1 MKHALLFSMTGFG
14 RAAIQGPKGQ
24 IVVEIQSVN
33 RKQLEIHFVLPK
45 RYLSLESDLRKQIG
59 QEISRGSISVRVTLA
74 GDGGSLQEQLP
85 DVKAL
90 KALKKGWESIASDL
104 GFAKQ
109 EVSLAFLAEKYS
121 PEMVVSPLEKKE
133 AVSLQK
139 CLQEALQN
147 FRAMQKKEG
156 AALSKDLQARLDLI
170 AKHTDAIEKV
180 SPHAVQALRQT
191 LKKRLED
198 LLGASSLLDERIGR
212 EIALYAEKL
221 DISEEITRL
230 RSHLDQFQSQ
240 EMNSGR
246 KMEFLLQEI
255 GREINTIGSKSMDV
269 KISHR
274 VVEVKGEIEKI
285 REQVQNIE

>member
-1 MKHALLFSMTGFG
+1 MKHIFSMTGFG
-14 RAAIQGPKGQ
+14 RATDSASRGQ

-45 RYLSLESDLRKQIG
+45 RYSSIENDLRKQIT
-59 QEISRGSISVRVTLA
+59 ETVSRGSVSVRVTLQGKA
-74 GDGGSLQEQLP
+74 GALLEQLP

-90 KALKKGWESIASDL
+90 KALKKGWEAIALEL
-104 GFAKQ
+104 GFSKQ
-109 EVSLAFLAEKYS
+109 EISLSFLAEKYS
-121 PEMVVSPLEKKE
+121 PETAVSPLEKQE
-133 AVSLQK
+133 SMLLQK
-139 CLQEALQN
+139 CLSKALQN
-147 FRAMQKKEG
+147 FRAMQQKEG
-156 AALSKDLQARLDLI
+156 AALAKDIQTRLDLI
-170 AKHTDAIEKV
+170 AKHTDAIEKA
-180 SPHAVQALRQT
+180 SPNAVQTMRHT

-198 LLGASSLLDERIGR
+198 LLGSSAPLDERLGR

-221 DISEEITRL
+221 DISEELTRL
-230 RSHLDQFQSQ
+230 RSHLDQFQSK

-246 KMEFLLQEI
+246 KMEFLLQEL